1 VHARQDVQIHVK
13 LDTYVKLSE
22 LKARLR
28 KRSFDETIRELIRVY
43 EQVEGRGA
51 PGAAQAV

>member
-1 VHARQDVQIHVK
+1 MRQDVQIHVK

-28 KRSFDETIRELIRVY
+28 KRSYDEVIKDLISAY
-43 EQVEGRGA
+43 ERLQEKS
-51 PGAAQAV
+51 

>member
-1 VHARQDVQIHVK
+1 MHARQDVQIHVK